1 MAGLNVLKIIN
12 EPTAAALAYQLDR
25 FDDIQARKVLIYDFG
40 GGTFDVA
47 ILKLQMGQIEV
58 CAVGGDNHLGGDN
71 LDNNVI
77 EHCLK
82 EFYSRKGIL
91 IDRTSAE
98 GERALRLLRTQCKRE
113 KWLLSEAMS
122 ATIAVDNI
130 IAGQHL
136 VVELTRGKF
145 EELNEH
151 LFIRTMQ
158 CVDRVLIDA
167 GMSVDDVDDVV
178 LVGGSTHIPF
188 VKNLIEDRFG
198 GKLSTRLD
206 TEKVDPLQAVAKG
219 AAIQVAILNGNQAQ
233 KHRTLRVLNVTP
245 HTLGVRTAGDV
256 MSPVIRAQSRVC
268 TPFTKIY
275 RTVCDYQTD
284 IDVEVYEG
292 EDAVATRN
300 DLLGRFTVTNIPA
313 EEAGRQNISVMFCVN
328 DEGTLKVRAEV
339 LSMGTAHEIEVTEY
353 KGRLSMD
360 ELLKRR
366 H

>member
-1 MAGLNVLKIIN
+1 MALISYIPFHLRGLYF
-12 EPTAAALAYQLDR
+12 PAP
-25 FDDIQARKVLIYDFG
+25 
-40 GGTFDVA
+40 
-47 ILKLQMGQIEV
+47 
-58 CAVGGDNHLGGDN
+58 
-71 LDNNVI
+71 
-77 EHCLK
+77 
-82 EFYSRKGIL
+82 
-91 IDRTSAE
+91 
-98 GERALRLLRTQCKRE
+98 
-113 KWLLSEAMS
+113 
-122 ATIAVDNI
+122 
-130 IAGQHL
+130 
-136 VVELTRGKF
+136 LTRLMG
-145 EELNEH
+145 
-151 LFIRTMQ
+151 TMQ

-198 GKLSTRLD
+198 SKLSTRLD

-219 AAIQVAILNGNQAQ
+219 AAIQAAILNGNQAQ
-233 KHRTLRVLNVTP
+233 KDRTLRVLDVTP
-245 HTLGVRTAGDV
+245 HTLGVRTTGDV
-256 MSPVIRAQSRVC
+256 LSPVIRAQSRVC

-275 RTVCDYQTD
+275 GTTD

-300 DLLGRFTVTNIPA
+300 DLLGRFTVTNIPP

-328 DEGTLKVRAEV
+328 DEGILKVRAEV
-339 LSMGTAHEIEVTEY
+339 LSIGTAHEIEVTEY